1 MGTFNIEIGIGN
13 PDRVRWRTLSA
24 LVDTGATITAVP
36 ASVLRELGVEP
47 STRRSVK
54 SAHGESREMDVG
66 HAWVRVDGEETLTPV
81 LFNDE
86 GSTPLLGA
94 VALESVFMMVDP
106 VDQRLV
112 PREGHI

>member
-1 MGTFNIEIGIGN
+1 MGTFSIEIGIGN
-13 PDRVRWRTLSA
+13 PDRGRWRTLNA

-36 ASVLRELGVEP
+36 ASILRDLGVEP
-47 STRRSVK
+47 SMRRRFQ
-54 SAHGESREMDVG
+54 SAHGESREMDIG

-106 VDQRLV
+106 VDQKLV
-112 PREGHI
+112 PREGLI